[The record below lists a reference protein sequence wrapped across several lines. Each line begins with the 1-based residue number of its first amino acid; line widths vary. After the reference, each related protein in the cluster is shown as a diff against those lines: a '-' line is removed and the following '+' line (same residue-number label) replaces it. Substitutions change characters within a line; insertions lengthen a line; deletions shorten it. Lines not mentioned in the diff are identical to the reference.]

1 MEHFDAI
8 PLTFRF
14 GTEIVGLDLTEA
26 LNEEEKSQ
34 VITLFNS
41 ASVLLFRNQAL
52 TPGQLS
58 AFTETFGKQ
67 DIHHLAEGTFPDHP
81 EVRVLSNKKKADGTL
96 IGAYK
101 GGHHWHSDL
110 CFKEIP
116 GQATLLYGAEC
127 PPEGADTLFAD
138 MHSAYENLP
147 QDLKEKLEGRMAT
160 NDRNWRYS
168 DLYPWRPAL
177 TEEQIAKVPPVQHPA
192 VITHPQ
198 SGRRALY
205 VTEMMVPHIDGM
217 EDDEAQALVAEV
229 ETFATQKKY
238 IYRHKWQT
246 GDLVVWD
253 NRSVLHKA
261 TSFDDTKYDRLMY
274 RTQVLGEKPV
284 FKPDAG

>member
-1 MEHFDAI
+1 
-8 PLTFRF
+8 
-14 GTEIVGLDLTEA
+14 
-26 LNEEEKSQ
+26 
-34 VITLFNS
+34 
-41 ASVLLFRNQAL
+41 
-52 TPGQLS
+52 
-58 AFTETFGKQ
+58 
-67 DIHHLAEGTFPDHP
+67 
-81 EVRVLSNKKKADGTL
+81 
-96 IGAYK
+96 
-101 GGHHWHSDL
+101 
-110 CFKEIP
+110 
-116 GQATLLYGAEC
+116 
-127 PPEGADTLFAD
+127 
-138 MHSAYENLP
+138 
-147 QDLKEKLEGRMAT
+147 
-160 NDRNWRYS
+160 
-168 DLYPWRPAL
+168 
-177 TEEQIAKVPPVQHPA
+177 HPA

-229 ETFATQKKY
+229 VTFATQKKY